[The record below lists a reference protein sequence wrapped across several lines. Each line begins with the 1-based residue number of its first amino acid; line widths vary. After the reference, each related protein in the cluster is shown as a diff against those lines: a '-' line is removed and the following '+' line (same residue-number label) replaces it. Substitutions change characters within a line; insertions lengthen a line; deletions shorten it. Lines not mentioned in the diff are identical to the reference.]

1 MYKGKLLG
9 PETLILGVRLYFK
22 STTHRSFQ
30 LDWVEWWLGKVLL
43 PLTGVSKSSKSS
55 YPSRDIP
62 AKELSSPVGL
72 LPLLSVI
79 ERSDLFRAG
88 EIFVED
94 TAGMGFLTE
103 KGFNKGLMASYLLLG
118 LTEEKL
124 ILARGLSGL
133 VENVKGGLI
142 TALSWGTLTLLF
154 VKPFELFTLVGTS
167 TLVIPDVDF
176 FLKQNVLQRKVII
189 ANLLHG
195 KLVAPMS
202 SKFLHF
208 SNLTDAFIQKNPYL
222 ESYLL

>member
-1 MYKGKLLG
+1 MALL
-9 PETLILGVRLYFK
+9 PEIPG
-22 STTHRSFQ
+22 
-30 LDWVEWWLGKVLL
+30 LGKVLL

-103 KGFNKGLMASYLLLG
+103 KGFNTGLMASDLLLG

-124 ILARGLSGL
+124 VKFKKYIYTTNSRG
-133 VENVKGGLI
+133 
-142 TALSWGTLTLLF
+142 AL
-154 VKPFELFTLVGTS
+154 
-167 TLVIPDVDF
+167 
-176 FLKQNVLQRKVII
+176 
-189 ANLLHG
+189 
-195 KLVAPMS
+195 
-202 SKFLHF
+202 
-208 SNLTDAFIQKNPYL
+208 
-222 ESYLL
+222 